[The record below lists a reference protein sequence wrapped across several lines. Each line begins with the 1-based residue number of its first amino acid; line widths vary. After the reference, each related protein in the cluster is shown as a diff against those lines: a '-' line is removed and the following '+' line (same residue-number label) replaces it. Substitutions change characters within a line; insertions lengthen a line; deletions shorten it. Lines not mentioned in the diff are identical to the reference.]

1 MMQAIPEGQPAIE
14 PARLEGI
21 LTFLQTA
28 EQLKDTLRS
37 GRTRQGRVESTAEHS
52 WRLCLMA
59 LVFEREWRDTTWRGY

>member
-1 MMQAIPEGQPAIE
+1 MQVIPKGQSAIE

-37 GRTRQGRVESTAEHS
+37 GCTRRGRVESTAAS
-52 WRLCLMA
+52 R
-59 LVFEREWRDTTWRGY
+59 VP